1 VQENDQRPLLYVA
14 THATDDP
21 TLATLP
27 FLVAT
32 GAASAEIECSIALL
46 GEAASLVKPGI
57 IDAVHGVGF
66 PPLRD
71 LVEKVKDSG
80 IPVYV

>member
-1 VQENDQRPLLYVA
+1 VEESNQRPLLYVS
-14 THATDDP
+14 THGTDDP

-32 GAASAEIECSIALL
+32 GAGSAEIDCCIALL
-46 GEAASLVKPGI
+46 GEATSLAKPGM

-66 PPLRD
+66 PPLRE
-71 LVEKVKDSG
+71 LVEKVMDFE